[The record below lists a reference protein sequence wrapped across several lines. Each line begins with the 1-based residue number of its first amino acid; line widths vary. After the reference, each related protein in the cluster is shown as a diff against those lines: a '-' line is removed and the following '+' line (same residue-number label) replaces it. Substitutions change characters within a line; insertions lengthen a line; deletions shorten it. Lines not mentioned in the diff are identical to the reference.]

1 MDSFQPATR
10 PLAEF
15 AMRNSPLLSLCTCG
29 NGAIEMPVCVSTR
42 SLGLRIAN
50 PAKAAAGRL
59 AASLGGVQAWWKKV
73 SRVWVGFTHGG
84 ESLSSKP
91 GWGGPLATAPLALSF
106 GRAGESLKSD
116 WWFCLKVCKNCI
128 FAVVSRK
135 FYKWKSRNYIKSL
148 FLAACFRFC
157 TEK

>member
-1 MDSFQPATR
+1 MDSFQPASR

-29 NGAIEMPVCVSTR
+29 NGAIETPVWVSTQKFR
-42 SLGLRIAN
+42 VTHRKPCQGRGWQ
-50 PAKAAAGRL
+50 AGCEPGWG
-59 AASLGGVQAWWKKV
+59 AGMVE
-73 SRVWVGFTHGG
+73 
-84 ESLSSKP
+84 ESLSSVGGVHAWWRKSLEP

-148 FLAACFRFC
+148 FLAACFSFC